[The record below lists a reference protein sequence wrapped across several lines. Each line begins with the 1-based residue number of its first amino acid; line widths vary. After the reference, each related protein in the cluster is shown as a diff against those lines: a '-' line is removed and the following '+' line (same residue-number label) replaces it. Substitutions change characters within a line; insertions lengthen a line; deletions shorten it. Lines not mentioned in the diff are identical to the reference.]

1 MSATA
6 FDTLKAAEELTAA
19 GLPEAH
25 AKAIAGTMRN
35 AVSEEVATKADLAN
49 LEARIDARIAAL
61 ETRMVKF
68 GSGLAVAVVAALFG
82 LLRVFGG

>member
-6 FDTLKAAEELTAA
+6 FDTLKAAEDLAAA

-25 AKAIAGTMRN
+25 AKAIAGAMRH
-35 AVSEEVATKADLAN
+35 AVSENVATGADIAR
-49 LEARIDARIAAL
+49 LEAQIAGL

-68 GSGLAVAVVAALFG
+68 GAGLAIAVVAALFG
-82 LLRVFGG
+82 LLRLFGGAG

>member
-1 MSATA
+1 
-6 FDTLKAAEELTAA
+6 
-19 GLPEAH
+19 
-25 AKAIAGTMRN
+25 MRN
-35 AVSEEVATKADLAN
+35 AVSENVATGADIAR
-49 LEARIDARIAAL
+49 LETQIAAL

>member
-1 MSATA
+1 MTAAA
-6 FDTLKAAEELTAA
+6 FDTLKTAEELADA

-25 AKAIAGTMRN
+25 AKAIAGAMRN
-35 AVSEEVATKADLAN
+35 AVSEGVATKADIAR
-49 LEARIDARIAAL
+49 LETQIAGL

-82 LLRVFGG
+82 LLRAFGGAG